1 MVDLETGGER
11 LNDDS
16 PDKAREILEL
26 LQYAKE
32 TYPAIAP
39 LVEGRLN
46 HIKRRYAGLI
56 ALAVGAC
63 ELVQVVLR

>member
-1 MVDLETGGER
+1 MNER
-11 LNDDS
+11 E
-16 PDKAREILEL
+16 REILEL
-26 LQYAKE
+26 LEYAKE

-56 ALAVGAC
+56 AIAVGAC
-63 ELVQVVLR
+63 ELVQLVVR

>member
-1 MVDLETGGER
+1 M
-11 LNDDS
+11 NDG
-16 PDKAREILEL
+16 KAQEIQEL
-26 LQYAKE
+26 LAYAKE

-56 ALAVGAC
+56 GIAVVAC
-63 ELVQVVLR
+63 ELVQLVLG